1 MSVGTQRQKFMRL
14 ARKTHTLNVGQ
25 RLSRMLEETGRSV
38 RVLDTELRKHGV
50 FLGVERRP
58 QWVK

>member
-1 MSVGTQRQKFMRL
+1 MRL
-14 ARKTHTLNVGQ
+14 TRKTHTLNVGQ

-38 RVLDTELRKHGV
+38 RVLDTELRKHGA

>member
-1 MSVGTQRQKFMRL
+1 MRL

-38 RVLDTELRKHGV
+38 RVLDTELRKHGA